1 MWININYNEFTV
13 SEWVVI
19 MGIREETKQHTRENI
34 IEVTTNLL
42 LIYGYFK
49 LSSKVISEECNV
61 SQGTIFL
68 HFGTKNN
75 LLNEILFSNV
85 DKLEDALNE
94 RCIPTETQDN
104 FIKNFLN
111 TLSDYEDILSR
122 TYKDFFYLSD
132 SLQKQIIDLETLIK
146 SKFFDN
152 LKHNRSNNINIIDS
166 FILIDS
172 FISQIKSYL
181 LEKNVYSISNS
192 VLKQKRGRIMKLYRM
207 LFQ

>member
-1 MWININYNEFTV
+1 M
-13 SEWVVI
+13 S
-19 MGIREETKQHTRENI
+19 IRDEAKQQTRENI
-34 IEVTTNLL
+34 LYQTTLL
-42 LIYGYFK
+42 LQEKGFVQ
-49 LSSKVISEECNV
+49 LSSREISETCQV

-75 LLNEILFSNV
+75 LLNEILFSNMT
-85 DKLEDALNE
+85 KLENALNE
-94 RCIPTETQDN
+94 RCIPSETQDN

-111 TLSDYEDILSR
+111 TLSDFEDILSR
-122 TYKDFFYLSD
+122 TYKDYFYLSD
-132 SLQKQIIDLETLIK
+132 SLQKQITDLETLIK

-152 LKHNRSNNINIIDS
+152 LKQNRSNNINILDS

-192 VLKQKRGRIMKLYRM
+192 VLKQKRGRIMKLYKV